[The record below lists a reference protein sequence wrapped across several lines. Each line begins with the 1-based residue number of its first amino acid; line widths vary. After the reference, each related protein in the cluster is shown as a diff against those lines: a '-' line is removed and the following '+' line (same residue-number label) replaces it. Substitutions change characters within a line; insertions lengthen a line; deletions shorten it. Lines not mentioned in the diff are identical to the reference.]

1 MKEQME
7 VTGTPNINSKSKRI
21 AEKKLQ
27 ERSSSREQLS
37 AEVYNRLYEI
47 GKQRIHM
54 RNQTDSRYQHTPIKG
69 TSLSNMQ
76 TSSLQ
81 DV

>member
-1 MKEQME
+1 MKEQLE

-27 ERSSSREQLS
+27 ERNSPRDQLS

-47 GKQRIHM
+47 GK
-54 RNQTDSRYQHTPIKG
+54 
-69 TSLSNMQ
+69 
-76 TSSLQ
+76 
-81 DV
+81 